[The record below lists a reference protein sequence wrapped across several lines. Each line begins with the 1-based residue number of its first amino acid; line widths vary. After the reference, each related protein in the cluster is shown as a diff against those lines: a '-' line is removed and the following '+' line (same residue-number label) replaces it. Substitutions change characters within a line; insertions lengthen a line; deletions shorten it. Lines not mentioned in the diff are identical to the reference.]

1 MLTVM
6 AVAQV
11 RDVAARARVSPATVS
26 NAINHPEKVS
36 ERTRERVRQAIEE
49 LDFIPNDAARQL
61 RAGRNRAVGMI
72 VLDAGNPFF
81 SNLAEGAESHLNEQG
96 RPLLLGNSSQIPER
110 ESAHLALFEE
120 QRVAGLLIIAVGDVT
135 PQLQRLKERGTAVVI
150 VDRMAGEE
158 EFSSVSLDDVEGGR
172 MIAQHLIEEGARHI
186 AVVGGP
192 GHLRQV
198 AQRLEGAQAAAS
210 QQPGVQVEF
219 LDTGAM
225 DIASGRRA
233 AAELLARGA
242 QRQPDA
248 LLATNDLIAIGAL
261 QELVRSGVDVPGEM
275 LLSGYDDIA
284 FAGSATIPITSIRQ
298 PAEEMGRRSAELLC
312 SLIDDPQTPTE
323 HTVFEPELVIRESTS
338 RSPLDTTD

>member
-1 MLTVM
+1 M

-36 ERTRERVRQAIEE
+36 ERTRERVRKAIEE

-81 SNLAEGAESHLNEQG
+81 SNLAEGAEDHLAEQG

-135 PQLQRLKERGTAVVI
+135 PQLRRLKERDTAVVI
-150 VDRMAGEE
+150 VDRMAGED

-172 MIAQHLIEEGARHI
+172 LISQHLIDEGARHI

-192 GHLRQV
+192 RHLRQV
-198 AQRLEGAQAAAS
+198 SQRLEGAESTAS
-210 QQPGVQVEF
+210 ASPGVQVECI
-219 LDTGAM
+219 DTGAM
-225 DIASGRRA
+225 DIESGRMA
-233 AAELLARGA
+233 AAGILARDSE
-242 QRQPDA
+242 QRPDA
-248 LLATNDLIAIGAL
+248 LMATNDLIAIGAL
-261 QELVRSGVDVPGEM
+261 QELVRSGLDVPGDM

-298 PAEEMGRRSAELLC
+298 PAHEMGRKSAELLC

-323 HTVFEPELVIRESTS
+323 QTVFQPELVIRESTN
-338 RSPLDTTD
+338 RSSAVTAD